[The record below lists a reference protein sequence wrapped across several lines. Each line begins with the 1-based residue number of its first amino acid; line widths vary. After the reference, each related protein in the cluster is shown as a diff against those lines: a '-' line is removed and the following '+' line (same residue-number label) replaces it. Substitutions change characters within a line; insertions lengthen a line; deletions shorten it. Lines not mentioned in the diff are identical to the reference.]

1 MLAFLFFLLCIRVVH
16 LILKSA
22 NLIFVIM
29 LNEITH
35 QFLRLSCKGGTYFA
49 CAFVTKGYFIL

>member
-1 MLAFLFFLLCIRVVH
+1 MFLSSVLCIRVVH

-29 LNEITH
+29 LNEIV
-35 QFLRLSCKGGTYFA
+35 Y
-49 CAFVTKGYFIL
+49 